1 MSLKTSH
8 QFTVPFFNKI
18 SPCFTISF
26 HKMKTLLPALIYKI
40 IKMKEFG
47 VSFFSCDS
55 LLEES
60 IISCVEK
67 RKENFAFS
75 LCHNSLWC
83 LCAQQAWC
91 FLLPSQTLYI
101 GARQVVWPPGTL
113 ALKIENSIFGNFI
126 DNLFC
131 HVSWGFDRYCDTVIG
146 KDQQLIWNEM
156 INSQACSLIEA
167 VISVVEMAGPRAL
180 EPDHWDLH
188 FSCTTCQP
196 CDLGQAPQPLCPGFT
211 HYKWR
216 MRAAALQNCPEELTS
231 PHIEHP

>member
-8 QFTVPFFNKI
+8 QFTVPFFKNKI

-75 LCHNSLWC
+75 LCHNSCGACVPSKLD
-83 LCAQQAWC
+83 ASY
-91 FLLPSQTLYI
+91 FLPRLSTLVP
-101 GARQVVWPPGTL
+101 GRSSGRQEHLLSKLRIQFLV
-113 ALKIENSIFGNFI
+113 
-126 DNLFC
+126 
-131 HVSWGFDRYCDTVIG
+131 
-146 KDQQLIWNEM
+146 
-156 INSQACSLIEA
+156 
-167 VISVVEMAGPRAL
+167 
-180 EPDHWDLH
+180 
-188 FSCTTCQP
+188 
-196 CDLGQAPQPLCPGFT
+196 
-211 HYKWR
+211 
-216 MRAAALQNCPEELTS
+216 TS
-231 PHIEHP
+231 